1 MPSKK
6 WDVET
11 VQVCAGDEGHK
22 HDLAVAAVMLV
33 DTERTL
39 HNIVNAVGEVPIL
52 KMQFIA
58 MPTKTDEVVQIKK
71 AVTSSS
77 RGKEAEH
84 ERNIK
89 QPKQVVD
96 RMKTHV
102 GTSTYG
108 KRAQFEGT
116 SRGTPSDAKE
126 VHPCKFEE
134 SPEFQLQTWRDDMNL
149 IAENRKS
156 NHRSEEGQRS
166 QDNG

>member
-1 MPSKK
+1 M
-6 WDVET
+6 
-11 VQVCAGDEGHK
+11 
-22 HDLAVAAVMLV
+22 AVAAGKIL
-33 DTERTL
+33 DIERTL
-39 HNIVNAVGEVPIL
+39 HNIANVVGKVPNL

-77 RGKEAEH
+77 RGQEAEH

-89 QPKQVVD
+89 QPKQVAE

-108 KRAQFEGT
+108 TRALFEEK
-116 SRGTPSDAKE
+116 SRGTPSAVKVMD
-126 VHPCKFEE
+126 PCKFED
-134 SPEFQLQTWRDDMNL
+134 SPKFQLQTWRVDMNV
-149 IAENRKS
+149 IVGIRKS

-166 QDNG
+166 QDKG